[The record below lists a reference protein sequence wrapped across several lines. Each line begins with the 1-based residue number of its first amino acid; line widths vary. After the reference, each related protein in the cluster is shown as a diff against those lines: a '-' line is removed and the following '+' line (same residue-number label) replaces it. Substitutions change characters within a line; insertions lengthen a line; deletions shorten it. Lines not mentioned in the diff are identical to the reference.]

1 MYDAKEQTTASEY
14 WPHGLRRLALGSLI
28 FATANTFAA
37 VPVEDSLLR
46 AAAQLDTRTY
56 SEAEE
61 ADLWSRAGQAV
72 DSPSSDAPLQYQVQV
87 LQQQVRELSG
97 LVEEQAYLIRKLQ
110 QDQRQQYV
118 DLDRRLMALN
128 PNRPTPGPAPIPES
142 DPISVPGSIQGPIQG
157 PIQAP
162 IQDAGQ
168 APNQTASSQPLAQ
181 GASGPSGS
189 SVGPT
194 ESVVALASQ
203 PAIAAVAPKPTN
215 EREAYAQAI
224 EWMRGKRFAEST
236 QALESLIV
244 DYPNGQFTPNAFYWL
259 GELKLATGE
268 TEAARQNFVQ
278 VVRLYPDHQKVPD
291 ALYKLGVLYFQLG
304 DASEARRYLQRV
316 RSEFPQST
324 AGTLATRYLAEME

>member
-1 MYDAKEQTTASEY
+1 MYDAKEQTTACEY
-14 WPHGLRRLALGSLI
+14 WPHGLRRLALSSLI
-28 FATANTFAA
+28 FATASTFAA

-72 DSPSSDAPLQYQVQV
+72 DSPSSDAPLLYQVQV

-97 LVEEQAYLIRKLQ
+97 LVEEQAYLIKKLQ

-142 DPISVPGSIQGPIQG
+142 GTTAVPGSITAPTQGPIQG
-157 PIQAP
+157 
-162 IQDAGQ
+162 AGQ
-168 APNQTASSQPLAQ
+168 VSNQTASSEPLAQ

-194 ESVVALASQ
+194 EPVVALASQ
-203 PAIAAVAPKPTN
+203 PPIAAVAPKPTN

-236 QALESLIV
+236 QALENLIV

-304 DASEARRYLQRV
+304 DASEARRYLERV

-324 AGTLATRYLAEME
+324 AGTLAMRYLAEME

>member
-1 MYDAKEQTTASEY
+1 
-14 WPHGLRRLALGSLI
+14 
-28 FATANTFAA
+28 
-37 VPVEDSLLR
+37 
-46 AAAQLDTRTY
+46 
-56 SEAEE
+56 
-61 ADLWSRAGQAV
+61 
-72 DSPSSDAPLQYQVQV
+72 V

-97 LVEEQAYLIRKLQ
+97 LVEEQAYLIKKLQ

-128 PNRPTPGPAPIPES
+128 RNRPTPGPAPIPE
-142 DPISVPGSIQGPIQG
+142 PGTTTVPGFITVPRHASTQVPIRG
-157 PIQAP
+157 
-162 IQDAGQ
+162 AGEV
-168 APNQTASSQPLAQ
+168 PNQTASSEPLAQ
-181 GASGPSGS
+181 GASGS
-189 SVGPT
+189 SDSSPGPT
-194 ESVVALASQ
+194 EPAVALASQ
-203 PAIAAVAPKPTN
+203 PPIAAVAPKPAN